1 MLFGTLAAYPA
12 GQALSVIAVV
22 LVFSFFITSA
32 DSATFVLGMTTEDG
46 CLEPH
51 RRTKAVWGVLLSL
64 IASALLVNGGLDA
77 LQNGLIITASPFS
90 IVMLLMTITL
100 YRELHHERRM
110 MGLYLHPAALPDAD
124 TPFRSYEDDPPD
136 DSVAVIQCDIAV
148 ATAITAAVE
157 ESRNRTAETDVA
169 GEEDDT

>member
-12 GQALSVIAVV
+12 GQALSVISVV

-32 DSATFVLGMTTEDG
+32 DSATFVLGMTT
-46 CLEPH
+46 
-51 RRTKAVWGVLLSL
+51 
-64 IASALLVNGGLDA
+64 
-77 LQNGLIITASPFS
+77 
-90 IVMLLMTITL
+90 
-100 YRELHHERRM
+100 
-110 MGLYLHPAALPDAD
+110 
-124 TPFRSYEDDPPD
+124 EDDPPD

>member
-1 MLFGTLAAYPA
+1 MGVFIARISRGRSIRSFLGCVIFVPTIFSSIWFAVFGTLSTGAQMAGTQLAQLSTETVLFGTLAAYPA
-12 GQALSVIAVV
+12 GQALSVISVV

-32 DSATFVLGMTTEDG
+32 DSATFVLGMTT
-46 CLEPH
+46 
-51 RRTKAVWGVLLSL
+51 
-64 IASALLVNGGLDA
+64 
-77 LQNGLIITASPFS
+77 
-90 IVMLLMTITL
+90 
-100 YRELHHERRM
+100 
-110 MGLYLHPAALPDAD
+110 
-124 TPFRSYEDDPPD
+124 EDDPPD